1 MSSDESLLTQIG
13 ILHDAFKN
21 IQLRH
26 PNTDSLD
33 DVDISGM
40 KQDISG
46 MKQDISEHGSG
57 ISELSGNIIAIQNT
71 IQEGGGGGGGG
82 ATTAQANVITS
93 NTIKISEISGNI
105 VSHAEDIS
113 GMKQD
118 ISGNSFD
125 ISEIK
130 AARPASKESTS
141 QQVFSAGLL
150 ANGFKVDGGGSLN
163 MGVLQSV
170 SGTGGGNFQASACP
184 SRRAVAHHVNLLH
197 DDVYLTIN
205 GNGTGGGLEGKINDV
220 SGRLFNLSPD
230 NPDISGNS
238 FDISEIKAARPASK
252 ESTSQQ
258 VFSAG
263 IEANAFKVKDG
274 GTGSYMGAITNLI
287 GTGGGDFQA
296 SACPSRYAVA
306 RHVKELHDDVY
317 LDINGNGTAGGLEGK
332 INDVSGRLLTD
343 QNFLDIEVHRLE
355 DHIDELSGNS
365 FTRGELAVSAQQI
378 ALANGAKILDISGRT
393 MRRPAQVF
401 RDTTGTLTNR
411 LFLRYLTDMSFGSP
425 RPFPEGNDDQGVAES
440 GSNTGYTWNGT
451 GDGAYLKNVVN
462 DPEIDMSGN
471 STDASGCQTFEC
483 LTAGWYNIS
492 CKIHCIDGQRHNSMM
507 MWGYIET
514 GPDLSGTWE
523 GNGQTQPDLD
533 IHSSADFEYFLGN
546 TYYRDD
552 NSGPWDDAIIAGH
565 ACIHL
570 NVGDKWRVRTN
581 VAYSSSQPTENPP
594 SGRMPAS
601 TIHSYI
607 YCRYMFP

>member
-113 GMKQD
+113 GMKQ
-118 ISGNSFD
+118 
-125 ISEIK
+125 
-130 AARPASKESTS
+130 
-141 QQVFSAGLL
+141 
-150 ANGFKVDGGGSLN
+150 
-163 MGVLQSV
+163 
-170 SGTGGGNFQASACP
+170 
-184 SRRAVAHHVNLLH
+184 
-197 DDVYLTIN
+197 
-205 GNGTGGGLEGKINDV
+205 
-220 SGRLFNLSPD
+220 
-230 NPDISGNS
+230 DISGNS